1 MKNKILGVTI
11 FFSLVMILFSGW
23 FYVSARWVNV
33 DEERSQYIV
42 ALNEVAQLNEAGDY
56 RKANEKIAAL
66 QERIRIG
73 EEQKSGII
81 FIPVLCAVSVLFFL
95 IAFGYIYVVILRPFE
110 KMKDFAVKIS
120 AGDFDVPLKY
130 QRSNYF
136 GDFTWAFDSMRKEI
150 TKARVCEREAIDNN
164 KTVIAT
170 LSHDIKTPIAS
181 IRAYAE
187 ALSASMDTSYE
198 KRERMLDVITRKCD
212 EVSRLTDDLFLH
224 SISDLDKLKIEP
236 EKLEIC
242 SFMEIVMQEISLSQG
257 DVHFRKPVFKA
268 YVNVDRNRL
277 TQIVEN
283 LINNAGKYAKS
294 NIDVFLTEEE
304 DSVALHVRDYGSGI
318 PDENMP
324 FIFDKFYRGS
334 NCGNEQGSGL
344 GLYIVKY
351 ITEKMD
357 GKVTLTNHRDGLEAV
372 VVLPKCEC

>member
-11 FFSLVMILFSGW
+11 LFSLVMMLLSGW
-23 FYVSARWVNV
+23 FYVSASRVDA
-33 DEERSQYIV
+33 DEETSQYIV
-42 ALNEVAQLNEAGDY
+42 ALNEIKQMNRNGDY
-56 RKANEKIAAL
+56 KKSEEKIAAL
-66 QERIRIG
+66 QEKMRLADER
-73 EEQKSGII
+73 KSGVS
-81 FIPVLCAVSVLFFL
+81 FLPVLCVVSVLFFFL
-95 IAFGYIYVVILRPFE
+95 AFGYIYLAILRPFE

-150 TKARVCEREAIDNN
+150 TKARICEREAIDNN

-181 IRAYAE
+181 IQTYAE
-187 ALSASMDTSYE
+187 ALGASMDTSYE
-198 KRERMLDVITRKCD
+198 KRERMLNVITRKCE
-212 EVSRLTDDLFLH
+212 EVSHLTDDLFLH
-224 SISDLDKLKIEP
+224 SISDLDKLKITP
-236 EKLEIC
+236 EKFEIC
-242 SFMEIVMQEISLSQG
+242 SFVEGVVEEISSSQG
-257 DVHFRKPVFKA
+257 EVHFRKADFAACVMADK
-268 YVNVDRNRL
+268 NRL

-283 LINNAGKYAKS
+283 LINNARKYAKS

-304 DSVALHVRDYGSGI
+304 GSVALHVRDYGSGI
-318 PDENMP
+318 PDENIP
-324 FIFDKFYRGS
+324 FIFDKFYRGN

-357 GKVTLTNHRDGLEAV
+357 GQVTLANHRDGLEAV
-372 VVLPKCEC
+372 VALPLQQ